1 MTDDDPGNAATAPAR
16 RDGRWFEL
24 VVGASAI
31 LISAV
36 SLFVAISANRAQE
49 RMLAAS
55 VWPSLL
61 FASSNASTEGE
72 PQITLDLLNRGIGP
86 ARLRWAELRYDGTS
100 LRDAGDL
107 LSHCCGALPD
117 VAGDHRYPV
126 VTSGIQ
132 NRVIAAGEWVPML
145 RMPRSDAAASTWNAL
160 DRERRKI
167 ELRACYCSVLDD
179 CWLFDSAAEDPQPVR
194 TCPAAPAVL
203 WQG

>member
-1 MTDDDPGNAATAPAR
+1 MTDDDPGNTATAPAR

-36 SLFVAISANRAQE
+36 SLFVAISANRTQE

-61 FASSNASTEGE
+61 FGTSNVNPEGE
-72 PQITLDLLNRGIGP
+72 YTIAFELLNRGTGP
-86 ARLRWAELRYDGTS
+86 ARIRWAELLYDGVAIE
-100 LRDAGDL
+100 DQEDL
-107 LSHCCGALPD
+107 LRRCCESDANTFHAED
-117 VAGDHRYPV
+117 V
-126 VTSGIQ
+126 VTSGLQ
-132 NRVIAAGEWVPML
+132 NRVLGVDEWVNFL
-145 RMPRSDAAASTWNAL
+145 LLPRQGTSEQLWQTLN
-160 DRERRKI
+160 RERRKI